1 MRQMPP
7 RRNCGAA
14 FFLWR
19 TPGAQRSARPPS
31 RRQQCRSAASRTAGT
46 LDRSRQPTGDS
57 RPRPPG
63 KSPGRGHPFLVSAA
77 GGGGKNRIIFRRG
90 VYAAKNPSHA
100 ATCKTAPAHEW
111 AGAVLRPS
119 EVRIPLRR
127 PANSRAAQ
135 GRGNLKGGRQSPR
148 YCRLKKKPST
158 RMPSSTTRK
167 AWGSTS
173 WTTWRSSSTSYLER
187 QTQSTWTFSP
197 V

>member
-19 TPGAQRSARPPS
+19 TPGAQRSARPLS

-100 ATCKTAPAHEW
+100 ATCKTEVAPRGLLRFCAQAECEKEAASGI
-111 AGAVLRPS
+111 AGGSFLPS
-119 EVRIPLRR
+119 CQRILGAGTGPSLAGMFLGTFRR
-127 PANSRAAQ
+127 NALCLVVAA
-135 GRGNLKGGRQSPR
+135 
-148 YCRLKKKPST
+148 
-158 RMPSSTTRK
+158 
-167 AWGSTS
+167 
-173 WTTWRSSSTSYLER
+173 
-187 QTQSTWTFSP
+187 
-197 V
+197 

>member
-77 GGGGKNRIIFRRG
+77 GGGGKNRIIFRCG
-90 VYAAKNPSHA
+90 VYVTKNPSHA
-100 ATCKTAPAHEW
+100 ATCENALVPLGLGRFRTKAECSFICQRQQLCLWRGSSRPKCQFRAKRVVNPEARSCPGRRGHGSAGGTPFASPAPRCW
-111 AGAVLRPS
+111 TPPGS
-119 EVRIPLRR
+119 
-127 PANSRAAQ
+127 SR
-135 GRGNLKGGRQSPR
+135 GPGP
-148 YCRLKKKPST
+148 
-158 RMPSSTTRK
+158 
-167 AWGSTS
+167 W
-173 WTTWRSSSTSYLER
+173 
-187 QTQSTWTFSP
+187 
-197 V
+197 

>member
-46 LDRSRQPTGDS
+46 LARSRQPTGDS

-77 GGGGKNRIIFRRG
+77 GGGGKNRIIVRCG

-135 GRGNLKGGRQSPR
+135 GRGNLKGGRQSPL
-148 YCRLKKKPST
+148 YV
-158 RMPSSTTRK
+158 
-167 AWGSTS
+167 
-173 WTTWRSSSTSYLER
+173 RSSLCAR
-187 QTQSTWTFSP
+187 CP
-197 V
+197 PHACGP

>member
-100 ATCKTAPAHEW
+100 ATCENAL
-111 AGAVLRPS
+111 V
-119 EVRIPLRR
+119 PLRFQDFSWSEWR
-127 PANSRAAQ
+127 DLNSRP
-135 GRGNLKGGRQSPR
+135 LDPQS
-148 YCRLKKKPST
+148 
-158 RMPSSTTRK
+158 
-167 AWGSTS
+167 
-173 WTTWRSSSTSYLER
+173 
-187 QTQSTWTFSP
+187 F
-197 V
+197 